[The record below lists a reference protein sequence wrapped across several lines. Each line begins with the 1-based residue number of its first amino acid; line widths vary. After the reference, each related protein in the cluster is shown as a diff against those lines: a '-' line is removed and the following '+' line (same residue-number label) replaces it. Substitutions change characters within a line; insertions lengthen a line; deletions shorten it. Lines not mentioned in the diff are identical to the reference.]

1 VVEVQIILLFIASIQ
16 TIVFTHNPVEVLR
29 IFTKGPLKLQIAFSA
44 MVLFA
49 PLLKINGTPHLKLL
63 VG

>member
-1 VVEVQIILLFIASIQ
+1 VVEVQVILLFTTVSQ
-16 TIVFTHNPVEVLR
+16 TVILSYNPVEVLG
-29 IFTKGPLKLQIAFSA
+29 IFTKGSLELQISFSA

-49 PLLKINGTPHLKLL
+49 PLFKINGTPHLKLL